1 MVVPV
6 ALKGDKELIEEIFTD
21 GTDGVNDKL
30 LRRYAGG
37 YEKAVNN
44 VFGSGKRFP
53 ELERRLR
60 LNASR
65 FGTYKAY
72 DLGKRLDALRSLP
85 KEEYEEKAKALLAT
99 YNGYQK
105 TEYDTLTSR
114 GRTAKQ
120 WERFK
125 EEADLYPNIEW
136 IRTRS
141 ATPREAHLAY
151 VGIILPRNDPFWSE
165 NQPGNEWG
173 CKCDWKTTDAPA
185 TASPTVNIS
194 PARGLEG
201 NPGETGE
208 LVTEQHPY
216 YRRNTDAPKWVEDK
230 AVLRCPDRI
239 VYSERATTAG
249 NAYKEHLLVSDARE
263 AAENRAI
270 AALLADNGYK
280 NIMLLPQIHKAEKT
294 LRTRYLGAKY
304 VAEHPTSNPD
314 AMVGG
319 VMLEFKSAGLK
330 NASLRIKE
338 GAKKADRVLLKL
350 NDALSDSQLQQFVA
364 RQWAMKDRL
373 NMQELIIYINNDLKV
388 FKRP

>member
-44 VFGSGKRFP
+44 VFGSGKQLP
-53 ELERRLR
+53 ELERRLQ
-60 LNASR
+60 LNAGR

-85 KEEYEEKAKALLAT
+85 REEYQEKAKALLAT

-114 GRTAKQ
+114 CRTAKQ

-141 ATPREAHLAY
+141 ATPREVHLAY

-185 TASPTVNIS
+185 TASPAVSIK
-194 PARGLEG
+194 PAPGLEG

-208 LVTEQHPY
+208 LVTERHPY

-230 AVLRCPDRI
+230 AVLRCPDRV

-249 NAYKEHLLVSDARE
+249 NAYKEHLLVVGTREVAR
-263 AAENRAI
+263 NRLI
-270 AALLADNGYK
+270 AALLADNGYRD
-280 NIMLLPQIHKAEKT
+280 IALLPRINEVEKAQ
-294 LRTRYLGAKY
+294 RIRYFGAKY
-304 VAEHPTSNPD
+304 TTKHPTANPD
-314 AMVGG
+314 AVIDGIN
-319 VMLEFKSAGLK
+319 VEFKVTNFRNMSRQIKRAATQADIAVLK
-330 NASLRIKE
+330 VEQSLTDNYIQRFVK
-338 GAKKADRVLLKL
+338 GQWAHADRQ
-350 NDALSDSQLQQFVA
+350 NLS
-364 RQWAMKDRL
+364 
-373 NMQELIIYINNDLKV
+373 EIIIINNGRLHR